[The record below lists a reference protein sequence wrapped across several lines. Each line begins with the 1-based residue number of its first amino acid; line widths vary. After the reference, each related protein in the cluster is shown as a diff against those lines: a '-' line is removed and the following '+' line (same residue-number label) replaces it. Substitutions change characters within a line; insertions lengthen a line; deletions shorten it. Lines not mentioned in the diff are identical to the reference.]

1 MKYSYTDRIN
11 ELDNNINMLL
21 SQLNNTDYPYTESE
35 IRTIMHQVDKLA
47 IRRDLLQDRVN
58 TLEQRKNV
66 LEGRKINYKW
76 YILEIIFLIA
86 LLLRF
91 ISR

>member
-1 MKYSYTDRIN
+1 MNYNDKIN

-21 SQLNNTDYPYTESE
+21 SQLDNEDYPYTESE
-35 IRTIMHQVDKLA
+35 IRTIMHQVDRLA

-58 TLEQRKNV
+58 VLEQRKNV
-66 LEGRKINYKW
+66 SEARKINYKW
-76 YILEIIFLIA
+76 YILYVVYLLA
-86 LLLRF
+86 LLLRW

>member
-1 MKYSYTDRIN
+1 MNYNDRIN

-21 SQLNNTDYPYTESE
+21 AQLDNKDYPYTESE
-35 IRTIMHQVDKLA
+35 IRAIMHQVDKLT

-58 TLEQRKNV
+58 ILEQHKNAREV
-66 LEGRKINYKW
+66 PKKSYKW
-76 YILEIIFLIA
+76 HILYVIYLIA
-86 LLLRF
+86 LLLRW

>member
-1 MKYSYTDRIN
+1 MNYNDRIN

-21 SQLNNTDYPYTESE
+21 SQLESVDYPYTESE
-35 IRTIMHQVDKLA
+35 IRAIMHQVDKLT

-58 TLEQRKNV
+58 ILEQRKNAPQEV
-66 LEGRKINYKW
+66 TKTSYKW
-76 YILEIIFLIA
+76 HILYVIYLIA
-86 LLLRF
+86 LLLRW

>member
-1 MKYSYTDRIN
+1 MNYNDRIN

-21 SQLNNTDYPYTESE
+21 SQLESVDYPYTEAE
-35 IRTIMHQVDKLA
+35 IRAIMHQVDKLT

-58 TLEQRKNV
+58 ILEQRKNAPQV
-66 LEGRKINYKW
+66 PKKRYKW
-76 YILEIIFLIA
+76 YILYVIYLIS
-86 LLLRF
+86 LLLRW

>member
-1 MKYSYTDRIN
+1 MNYNDRIN

-21 SQLNNTDYPYTESE
+21 SQLDNVDYPYTESE
-35 IRTIMHQVDKLA
+35 IRAIMHQVDKLT

-58 TLEQRKNV
+58 ILEQHKNASEV
-66 LEGRKINYKW
+66 PKKRYYW
-76 YILEIIFLIA
+76 YILYVIYLIA
-86 LLLRF
+86 LLLRW

>member
-1 MKYSYTDRIN
+1 MNYNDKIN

-21 SQLNNTDYPYTESE
+21 AQLDNEDYPYTEAE
-35 IRTIMHQVDKLA
+35 IRAIMHQVDRLT

-58 TLEQRKNV
+58 VLEQRKNV
-66 LEGRKINYKW
+66 SEGRKKRYKW
-76 YILEIIFLIA
+76 YILYVIYLIA
-86 LLLRF
+86 LLLRW

>member
-1 MKYSYTDRIN
+1 MNYNDRIN

-21 SQLNNTDYPYTESE
+21 SQLDNEDYPYTESE
-35 IRTIMHQVDKLA
+35 IRAIMHQVDKLT

-58 TLEQRKNV
+58 VLEQHKNDSEV
-66 LEGRKINYKW
+66 SKTRYKW
-76 YILEIIFLIA
+76 YILYVVYLIS
-86 LLLRF
+86 LLLRW

>member
-1 MKYSYTDRIN
+1 MNYNDRIN

-21 SQLNNTDYPYTESE
+21 SQLESVDYPYTEAE
-35 IRTIMHQVDKLA
+35 IRAIMHQVDKLT

-58 TLEQRKNV
+58 ILEQRKNASQV
-66 LEGRKINYKW
+66 SKKRYKW
-76 YILEIIFLIA
+76 HILYVIYLIA
-86 LLLRF
+86 LLLRW